1 MTITFAATAVS
12 TAAGVAK
19 ADITFA
25 TAAVAMAVGVAEADI
40 TFATAAQQHEGQAKA
55 KVSTP
60 WCPGAACLVG

>member
-40 TFATAAQQHEGQAKA
+40 TFATAAYATA
-55 KVSTP
+55 VSA
-60 WCPGAACLVG
+60 GARHNSMRGRPRRK